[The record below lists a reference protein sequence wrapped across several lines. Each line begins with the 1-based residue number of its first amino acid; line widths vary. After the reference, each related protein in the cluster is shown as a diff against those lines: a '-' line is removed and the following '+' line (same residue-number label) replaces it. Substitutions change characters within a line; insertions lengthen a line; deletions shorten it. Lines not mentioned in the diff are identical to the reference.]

1 MSVGR
6 LSIECERARLW
17 ASLDADS
24 EITELE
30 RAALAA
36 HLGGCPACAAAVEQL
51 DEVVRS
57 LRRTP
62 LVEPSRP
69 LIVLRR
75 RRHHGRLHLAASAA
89 AVVAALAFGSLAGA
103 LSSGGTGSAKPQN
116 AAVHRLQIQQS
127 LLALMAGSADPSR
140 PHGRVIPS

>member
-1 MSVGR
+1 MGG

-30 RAALAA
+30 RTALGA
-36 HLGGCPACAAAVEQL
+36 HLRGCPGCAAAVMEVGV
-51 DEVVRS
+51 VVRS
-57 LRRTP
+57 MRRTP

-69 LIVLRR
+69 LLLLPRG
-75 RRHHGRLHLAASAA
+75 RRHRRLHLAASAA
-89 AVVAALAFGSLAGA
+89 AVAAALAFGSLAGA
-103 LSSGGTGSAKPQN
+103 LSSGGAGSAKPQN